1 MTMVYKHENEG
12 KLDEKDYLCA
22 TCFGS
27 GLITFSLQLK

>member
-22 TCFGS
+22 TYFGS
-27 GLITFSLQLK
+27 GFITFSL